1 MTAQSILS
9 GLGIAMVTVSG
20 LWALGGCWIG
30 FWRWYRGDDLFDDR
44 GL

>member
-20 LWALGGCWIG
+20 LWALDGCWLALRS
-30 FWRWYRGDDLFDDR
+30 WWCGDDLFDDR
-44 GL
+44 GR